1 MTAARIM
8 KISVP
13 LFCGLRLSNHNNLKN
28 FSDGCPQMKTNNLL
42 TFVLRLV
49 LISMLGL
56 AFACSSAETKV
67 AANSTAVGAN
77 AASGSSA
84 SKGATIEIE
93 QGGPADTVRAFAAK
107 LREKKFKE
115 ALFLTNLRPAIEGLT
130 DTELQDFS
138 LDFEALASQVP
149 AEVEINGEIIS
160 GENAT
165 VTVNVPNAETGKS
178 EAQPIKLRRENNVWV
193 IMTVDDA
200 GEKRIKAEGK
210 QYFYNLRIEAH
221 HEEAQAMLRRV
232 AKAQLVF
239 SAQNSGLFGEM
250 PTLVAAQLLPEDITS
265 SKSTGYNYEIKL
277 SSDKKS
283 YFANATPAEYG
294 KSGKLSFLLEKLD
307 ITSKDNGGKPLK
319 K

>member
-1 MTAARIM
+1 
-8 KISVP
+8 
-13 LFCGLRLSNHNNLKN
+13 
-28 FSDGCPQMKTNNLL
+28 MKTLNIWSF
-42 TFVLRLV
+42 TLRLV
-49 LISMLGL
+49 LISMLGV
-56 AFACSSAETKV
+56 FCACSSAESKA
-67 AANSTAVGAN
+67 AANSDVGGAK
-77 AASGSSA
+77 SSSSA
-84 SKGATIEIE
+84 TKGATIEIE
-93 QGGPADTVRAFAAK
+93 PDGPADTVRAFYAK
-107 LREKKFKE
+107 LREKKFRE

-138 LDFEALASQVP
+138 LDFEALAGQVP
-149 AEVEINGEIIS
+149 AELEINGEIIS

-165 VTVNVPNAETGKS
+165 VTVNIPNAETGKS

-193 IMTVDDA
+193 ILSVDAD

-221 HEEAQAMLRRV
+221 HEEAQTMLRRI

-239 SAQNSGLFGEM
+239 SAQNNGLFGEM
-250 PTLVAAQLLPEDITS
+250 SALVAAQLLPDDITS

-294 KSGKLSFLLEKLD
+294 KSGKLSFLLDKLD
-307 ITSKDNGGKPLK
+307 IKSKDNGGKPLK

>member
-1 MTAARIM
+1 M
-8 KISVP
+8 KINVP
-13 LFCGLRLSNHNNLKN
+13 LVLRLKLPNHTTYWLFRTVPRMQTLN
-28 FSDGCPQMKTNNLL
+28 FLS
-42 TFVLRLV
+42 FSLRLV
-49 LISMLGL
+49 LISMLGVIC
-56 AFACSSAETKV
+56 ACSSAETKV
-67 AANSTAVGAN
+67 AANSSVSVAN
-77 AASGSSA
+77 SAANSSA
-84 SKGATIEIE
+84 SKGATIEIDA
-93 QGGPADTVRAFAAK
+93 GGPADTVRAFYAK

-138 LDFEALASQVP
+138 LDFEALAGQVP
-149 AEVEINGEIIS
+149 GEVEINGEIIS
-160 GENAT
+160 GDNAT
-165 VTVNVPNAETGKS
+165 VTVNLPNAATGKS
-178 EAQPIKLRRENNVWV
+178 ESQPIKLRREGGVW
-193 IMTVDDA
+193 IIQTVDDE

-221 HEEAQAMLRRV
+221 HEEAQTMLRRI

-239 SAQNSGLFGEM
+239 SAQNNGLFGEIAA
-250 PTLVAAQLLPEDITS
+250 LVGANLLPDDITS

-307 ITSKDNGGKPLK
+307 IKSKDNGGKPLK

>member
-1 MTAARIM
+1 
-8 KISVP
+8 
-13 LFCGLRLSNHNNLKN
+13 
-28 FSDGCPQMKTNNLL
+28 MKTFNLWSF
-42 TFVLRLV
+42 TLRLV
-49 LISMLGL
+49 LISMLGVIC
-56 AFACSSAETKV
+56 ACSSTETKV
-67 AANSTAVGAN
+67 AANS
-77 AASGSSA
+77 SGSNGSVTNSSA
-84 SKGATIEIE
+84 SKGATIDIE
-93 QGGPADTVRAFAAK
+93 PGGPADTVRAFYAK

-138 LDFEALASQVP
+138 LDFEALAGQIP
-149 AEVEINGEIIS
+149 AELEINGEIIS

-165 VTVNVPNAETGKS
+165 VTVNIPNTETGKS
-178 EAQPIKLRRENNVWV
+178 EAQPIKLRREGSVWV
-193 IMTVDDA
+193 IQTVDA
-200 GEKRIKAEGK
+200 EGEKRIKAEGK

-221 HEEAQAMLRRV
+221 HEEAQSMLRRI

-239 SAQNSGLFGEM
+239 SAQNNASFGEM
-250 PTLVAAQLLPEDITS
+250 RALIAAQLLPDDITS

-294 KSGKLSFLLEKLD
+294 KSGKLSFLLDKLD
-307 ITSKDNGGKPLK
+307 IRSKDNGGKPLK

>member
-1 MTAARIM
+1 M
-8 KISVP
+8 KIT
-13 LFCGLRLSNHNNLKN
+13 N
-28 FSDGCPQMKTNNLL
+28 FWSFT
-42 TFVLRLV
+42 LRLV
-49 LISMLGL
+49 LTATLGV
-56 AFACSSAETKV
+56 FCSCSSTETKV
-67 AANSTAVGAN
+67 AANT
-77 AASGSSA
+77 AASGAKSSSNA
-84 SKGATIEIE
+84 SKGATIDIE
-93 QGGPADTVRAFAAK
+93 PGGPADTIRVFYAK

-138 LDFEALASQVP
+138 LDFEALAGQIP
-149 AEVEINGEIIS
+149 AELEINGEIIS

-165 VTVNVPNAETGKS
+165 VTVNIPNAETGKT
-178 EAQPIKLRRENNVWV
+178 EAQPIKLRREGSVWV
-193 IMTVDDA
+193 IQTVDA
-200 GEKRIKAEGK
+200 EGQKKMKAEGK

-221 HEEAQAMLRRV
+221 HEEAQAMLRRI

-250 PTLVAAQLLPEDITS
+250 QALVAAQLLPDDITS

-277 SSDKKS
+277 SSDKKR

-294 KSGKLSFLLEKLD
+294 KSGKLSFLLDKLD
-307 ITSKDNGGKPLK
+307 IRSKDNGGKPIK

>member
-1 MTAARIM
+1 M
-8 KISVP
+8 
-13 LFCGLRLSNHNNLKN
+13 
-28 FSDGCPQMKTNNLL
+28 
-42 TFVLRLV
+42 LRLV
-49 LISMLGL
+49 LISMLGVIC
-56 AFACSSAETKV
+56 ACSSAETKV
-67 AANSTAVGAN
+67 AANT
-77 AASGSSA
+77 AASGAKSSSNA
-84 SKGATIEIE
+84 SKGATIQIDPN
-93 QGGPADTVRAFAAK
+93 GPADTIRAFYAK

-138 LDFEALASQVP
+138 LDFEALAGQIP
-149 AEVEINGEIIS
+149 AELEINGEIIS

-165 VTVNVPNAETGKS
+165 VTVNIPNAETGKT
-178 EAQPIKLRRENNVWV
+178 EAQPIKLRREGSVWV
-193 IMTVDDA
+193 IQTVDA
-200 GEKRIKAEGK
+200 EGEKRIKAEGK

-221 HEEAQAMLRRV
+221 HTEAQAMLRRI

-250 PTLVAAQLLPEDITS
+250 RALIAAQLLPDDITS

-283 YFANATPAEYG
+283 YFANATPAEYA
-294 KSGKLSFLLEKLD
+294 KSGKLSFLLDKLD
-307 ITSKDNGGKPLK
+307 IRSKDNGGKPLK

>member
-1 MTAARIM
+1 M
-8 KISVP
+8 KIT
-13 LFCGLRLSNHNNLKN
+13 N
-28 FSDGCPQMKTNNLL
+28 FWSFT
-42 TFVLRLV
+42 LRLV
-49 LISMLGL
+49 LTATLGV
-56 AFACSSAETKV
+56 FCSCSSTETKV
-67 AANSTAVGAN
+67 AANT
-77 AASGSSA
+77 AASGAKSSSNA
-84 SKGATIEIE
+84 SKGATIDIE
-93 QGGPADTVRAFAAK
+93 PGGPADTIRVFYAK

-138 LDFEALASQVP
+138 LDFEALAGQIP
-149 AEVEINGEIIS
+149 AELEINGEIIS

-165 VTVNVPNAETGKS
+165 VTVNIPNAETGKT
-178 EAQPIKLRRENNVWV
+178 EAQPIKLRREGSVWV
-193 IMTVDDA
+193 IQTVDA
-200 GEKRIKAEGK
+200 EGQKKMKAEGK

-221 HEEAQAMLRRV
+221 HEEAQAMLRRI

-250 PTLVAAQLLPEDITS
+250 QALVAAQLLPDDITS

-277 SSDKKS
+277 SSDKKR

-294 KSGKLSFLLEKLD
+294 KSGKLSFLLDKLD
-307 ITSKDNGGKPLK
+307 IRSKDNGGKPLK